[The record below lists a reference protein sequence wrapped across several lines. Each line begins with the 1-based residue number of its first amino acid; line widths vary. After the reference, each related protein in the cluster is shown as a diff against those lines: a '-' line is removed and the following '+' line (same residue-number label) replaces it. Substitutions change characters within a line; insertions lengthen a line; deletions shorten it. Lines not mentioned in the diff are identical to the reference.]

1 MDEALCRNTVELC
14 GALAAAPRFSHLS
27 RGERFF
33 IFPVETRRLS
43 GAVDT
48 INVVARE
55 ALLAALRIEEAE
67 RLCVQGEL
75 RSFNNRRE
83 EGPKLVI
90 TVFARALSL
99 AGGGEDV
106 NAITLRGALCKPP
119 VLRVTPMGL
128 DICDLMVA
136 VNRRCGRSDYL
147 PCICWGARARTAA
160 LFDVGDGV
168 ELTGRVQSRQ
178 YIKLID
184 GEPVEKT
191 AYEVSASEIRL
202 ASAAR
207 SAVGAL

>member
-48 INVVARE
+48 INVVSRE

-106 NAITLRGALCKPP
+106 NAITLRGALCKQP
-119 VLRVTPMGL
+119 VLRVTPMGR

-178 YIKLID
+178 YIKLIE

>member
-48 INVVARE
+48 INVVSRE

-106 NAITLRGALCKPP
+106 NSITLRGALCKQP
-119 VLRVTPMGL
+119 VLRVTPMGR
-128 DICDLMVA
+128 DICDLMLA